1 MGKAGTVT
9 DEFHARRRDLP
20 HFQQGGSKYFITFRL
35 FKPETAAPLTREERE
50 VVKQAILAL
59 HEQMWHVHMLTVM
72 ANHAHIL
79 ATPLRQIPGK
89 WYGLPVILQRVK
101 GGSAYRINTHRRTT
115 GQLWQRE
122 SFDRIIR
129 NEAEY
134 LEKATYIVN
143 NAVKA
148 EIVEDGWTY
157 DGFWHDVGD
166 VAG

>member
-1 MGKAGTVT
+1 VGNSDAVT
-9 DEFHARRRDLP
+9 DEFHAHRRDLP
-20 HFQQGGSKYFITFRL
+20 HFQQGGSTYFITFRL
-35 FKPETAAPLTREERE
+35 FKPETAVPLTGEERE

-59 HEQMWHVHMLTVM
+59 HERMWRVHMLTVM

-79 ATPLRQIPGK
+79 ATPLRQAPGK
-89 WYGLPVILQRVK
+89 WYGLSVILQRVK
-101 GGSAYRINTHRRTT
+101 GGSAYRINTHRQTT

-129 NEAEY
+129 NETEY
-134 LEKATYIVN
+134 LEKATYILN

-157 DGFWHDVGD
+157 DGFWYHGGD
-166 VAG
+166 MAG

>member
-1 MGKAGTVT
+1 MGKADSVT

-20 HFQQGGSKYFITFRL
+20 HFQQGGSTYFITFRL
-35 FKPETAAPLTREERE
+35 FKLETVALLSGEERE
-50 VVKQAILAL
+50 IVKQAILAL
-59 HEQMWHVHMLTVM
+59 HERMWRVHMLTVM

-79 ATPLRQIPGK
+79 ATPLRQASGN

-101 GGSAYRINTHRRTT
+101 GGRAYHINTHRQTT

-134 LEKATYIVN
+134 LEKATYILS

-148 EIVEDGWTY
+148 AIVEDGWTY
-157 DGFWHDVGD
+157 DGFWYDVGD